1 MEQKPDEN
9 TRDDLEATSA
19 PADQVR
25 GGEMDVGT
33 PIVHAEPEDEHFPD
47 ESGDLPEQPTL
58 ITSQPANEAPRAAS
72 ESGDGDDAESA
83 HDAMTQAD
91 LPTPPAAYGQPRPRV
106 AREML
111 TPRDGH
117 PQVDERRVTNTFGPQ
132 ARPLGA
138 PRPSGGPPRYP
149 RGWQPMA
156 QQAGVRPRGYPTPRL
171 GQPSHAPYEAS
182 SAWGPTTIVIT
193 ANTAAGFSYLFWWV
207 SGLLVY
213 FNERRNRYVRFH
225 AVQSIMLTGV
235 LSIFSVLAY
244 IIAALFNDVFLNTHQ
259 RIWQTL
265 SQGTVVLAV
274 LLVLLPWL
282 TAMIAAWT
290 GTYLRLPI
298 VGDYAERYA
307 APPFEPRP
315 GAPNR

>member
-1 MEQKPDEN
+1 MEQKPDES
-9 TRDDLEATSA
+9 TRDDLEVTSA
-19 PADQVR
+19 PADQAR
-25 GGEMDVGT
+25 GGVMDVGT
-33 PIVHAEPEDEHFPD
+33 PIMNAEQKGADLPD
-47 ESGDLPEQPTL
+47 EAGDLPEQPTL
-58 ITSQPANEAPRAAS
+58 VTSQPLAEALGAAS
-72 ESGDGDDAESA
+72 VPGDDDFDEDDADFE
-83 HDAMTQAD
+83 HDAMTQAN
-91 LPTPPAAYGQPRPRV
+91 LPLSPAAYAQARPRV
-106 AREML
+106 SREML
-111 TPRDGH
+111 TPRETRPH
-117 PQVDERRVTNTFGPQ
+117 VDAQRAANALGPQ
-132 ARPLGA
+132 ARPSGT
-138 PRPSGGPPRYP
+138 PRPSGGLPRMP
-149 RGWQPMA
+149 RGWQPVA
-156 QQAGVRPRGYPTPRL
+156 QQPGVRPRSYPTPRL

-265 SQGTVVLAV
+265 SVGTVVLAA
-274 LLVLLPWL
+274 LFVLLPWL

-298 VGDYAERYA
+298 V
-307 APPFEPRP
+307 
-315 GAPNR
+315 